1 MRQWLKFNWCNTDV
15 GSRLLNRRNSK
26 AEFWMRIKAK
36 VWLQIIEID
45 ITIPNMQVKSGLA
58 ANLLEVSPFVRGCPH
73 KEWGLLGLIKY
84 RCYLYSIVCQ
94 NSKKT
99 LPMRIFCNSLIGIC
113 FIVCYTYTIIAAFFV
128 WQGKQ
133 NGRKEYT
140 VNSFS
145 PRTSIG
151 SLRHTRIN
159 SCEKIEETSAI
170 WQKTPH
176 FTREELVWS

>member
-1 MRQWLKFNWCNTDV
+1 
-15 GSRLLNRRNSK
+15 
-26 AEFWMRIKAK
+26 MRIEAK
-36 VWLQIIEID
+36 VWLQIIAID
-45 ITIPNMQVKSGLA
+45 ITIPSMQVKSGLA
-58 ANLLEVSPFVRGCPH
+58 ANLLEVSPFVRVCPAQRV
-73 KEWGLLGLIKY
+73 GSTQFLIKDS
-84 RCYLYSIVCQ
+84 RYLYFIVCQ
-94 NSKKT
+94 NTKKT
-99 LPMRIFCNSLIGIC
+99 LPMRICCNSLIGIC

-145 PRTSIG
+145 PRTSVG